1 MAVTS
6 ELAHYAATLASSI
19 DEGDVLRRFM
29 PSVKASALHLKA
41 RLPSS
46 VDVEDLVQAGMM
58 ALLRVVR
65 AGLGMVE
72 YDRRTRRI
80 VVNAMIDEARRAA
93 LPSAS
98 IARRVRAAAAAMRG
112 VEARLGRA
120 ATDEEVAAQMG
131 ISIERYQRILTDAAL
146 VRLLPL
152 DLAGSAVDQVA
163 QADGDQERGIDRD
176 RVVAS
181 LTDAVS
187 GLPERERLVLSLYY
201 EHGLN
206 MDEVGAVLTLDKSTV
221 CRLHGRALLALRAR
235 LSEWETAAHTL
246 VGAEGE

>member
-19 DEGDVLRRFM
+19 DEDDVLRRFM

-152 DLAGSAVDQVA
+152 DLAGSAVDQAA

>member
-19 DEGDVLRRFM
+19 DEGDLLRRFM
-29 PSVKASALHLKA
+29 PNVKASALHLKA
-41 RLPSS
+41 RLPAS

-80 VVNAMIDEARRAA
+80 VINAMIDEARRAA

-98 IARRVRAAAAAMRG
+98 IARRVHTAAAAMRA

-120 ATDEEVAAQMG
+120 AMDEEVADQMG
-131 ISIERYQRILTDAAL
+131 ISVERYQHILIDAAL

-152 DLAGSAVDQVA
+152 EGAGAEVDRAA

-181 LTDAVS
+181 LTEAVL
-187 GLPERERLVLSLYY
+187 GLPERERMVLSLYY
-201 EHGLN
+201 EHDLN

-235 LSEWETAAHTL
+235 LSDWETAAHALT
-246 VGAEGE
+246 GAEGD

>member
-1 MAVTS
+1 MAVNS

-19 DEGDVLRRFM
+19 DEDDVLRRFM

-80 VVNAMIDEARRAA
+80 VVNAMIDEARRTA

-131 ISIERYQRILTDAAL
+131 ISIERYQRMLTDAAL

-152 DLAGSAVDQVA
+152 DAAGSEVDQA
-163 QADGDQERGIDRD
+163 AKADGDQERSIDRD

-181 LTDAVS
+181 LTDAVL

-221 CRLHGRALLALRAR
+221 CRLHGRALLALRVR

-246 VGAEGE
+246 VDAEGE

>member
-6 ELAHYAATLASSI
+6 ELSRYAATLASTI
-19 DEGDVLRRFM
+19 DEGDLLRRFM
-29 PSVKASALHLKA
+29 PSVKASALHLKS
-41 RLPSS
+41 RLPAS

-98 IARRVRAAAAAMRG
+98 IARRVRVAAMAMRA
-112 VEARLGRA
+112 VEGRLGRA

-131 ISIERYQRILTDAAL
+131 ISLERYQRILTDAAL
-146 VRLLPL
+146 IRLLPL
-152 DLAGSAVDQVA
+152 DVAGAELDQAA
-163 QADGDQERGIDRD
+163 QADGDQERSIDRD
-176 RVVAS
+176 RIATTLS
-181 LTDAVS
+181 EAVS
-187 GLPERERLVLSLYY
+187 NLPERERLVLSLYY
-201 EHGLN
+201 EHDLN

-235 LSEWETAAHTL
+235 LSSWEAAAHVLT
-246 VGAEGE
+246 GREGE

>member
-1 MAVTS
+1 MAMTS
-6 ELAHYAATLASSI
+6 EMARYAATLAASI
-19 DEGDVLRRFM
+19 DEGDLLRRFM

-41 RLPSS
+41 RLPAS

-58 ALLRVVR
+58 ALLRIVR
-65 AGLGMVE
+65 AGIGMVE

-93 LPSAS
+93 LPSPS
-98 IARRVRAAAAAMRG
+98 IARRVRAAAAAMRA

-120 ATDEEVAAQMG
+120 ADDEEVAAELG
-131 ISIERYQRILTDAAL
+131 ISVDRYLRILTDAAL

-152 DLAGSAVDQVA
+152 DVAGDELEHAA
-163 QADGDQERGIDRD
+163 RTGGDQERSIDRD
-176 RVVAS
+176 RAIAS
-181 LTDAVS
+181 LTGAIA

-235 LSEWETAAHTL
+235 LSDREEAAHALTD
-246 VGAEGE
+246 AEGE